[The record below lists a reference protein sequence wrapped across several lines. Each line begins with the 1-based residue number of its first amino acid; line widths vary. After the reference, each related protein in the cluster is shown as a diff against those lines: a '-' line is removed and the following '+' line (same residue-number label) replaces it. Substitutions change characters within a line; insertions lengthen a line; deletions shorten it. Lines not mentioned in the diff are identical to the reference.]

1 MTKLL
6 KVVKSP
12 KSGKKWRAVFK
23 SESGRE
29 KSVDFGAAGMEDY
42 TQHHDK
48 ERRRLYRERHRK
60 DLTTDDPTR
69 AGYLSYYILWG
80 DSTDVGTNIR
90 SYKKRFGL

>member
-1 MTKLL
+1 MKL
-6 KVVKSP
+6 VRVEDSP
-12 KSGKKWRAVFK
+12 ITGKKWRAVFRDGERMK
-23 SESGRE
+23 HT
-29 KSVDFGAAGMEDY
+29 DFGASGYEDY

-80 DSTDVGTNIR
+80 DSTDIGTNIR
-90 SYKKRFGL
+90 SYKKKFGL